1 MSRQSDP
8 QRRAFWSE
16 LIERSRQSGLS
27 VAEFC
32 KQADVS
38 TASFYLWQRKLR
50 GPLAGPATRST
61 AARPPKATS
70 AELVPVR
77 FVADGP
83 TKQPLAAGFLEI
95 ELPGAIR
102 LRVPPGCVP
111 ESLRLVLSIL
121 RELQD
126 GESR

>member
-1 MSRQSDP
+1 MSRQPDP

-16 LIERSRQSGLS
+16 LIEQSRQSGLS

-38 TASFYLWQRKLR
+38 TASFYLWQRKLH
-50 GPLAGPATRST
+50 GPLAGPATRPT
-61 AARPPKATS
+61 PARSPKAAS

-77 FVADGP
+77 FVAEGL
-83 TKQPLAAGFLEI
+83 TNQPLAAEVLEI

-111 ESLRLVLSIL
+111 DSL
-121 RELQD
+121 
-126 GESR
+126 